1 MSSTPLTSP
10 VPPSGRHHALETPPP
25 PQGVWNE
32 WKDAVA
38 TRTVILIIGVLGL
51 QLAFILSYVGA
62 FHSPAP
68 SEISIAVVAPE
79 QISSELVPQLNSLDG
94 APLRATAVADGA
106 TARQQIL
113 DDTTSAALIVDPA
126 GTADTLLVAS
136 GGGTS
141 VSGAVQSVISGV
153 QTAQQRSVV
162 VEDLVP
168 LQPGDGRGLIGF
180 YLVIGWI
187 VGGYLVAALLG
198 VSAGSRPATT
208 RRAIF
213 RLGALVPYAVL
224 SGLGG
229 AIIVDPVLGALTGH
243 FAALWALGALLVFTA
258 GAVTMAFQVVFGVLG
273 IGLTVL
279 VFVILG
285 NPTAGG
291 AYQAQLLPPF
301 WRTLG
306 GVLPNGAG
314 TETIRRIVYF
324 GSQGIA
330 GQLTVIVAW
339 AVVGTVVAILA
350 SRFHY
355 HRALA
360 VQYPAVQYPAIPYPA
375 EELTEG
381 STLRASARPTTR
393 HRSST
398 TRQRPSTTSGE
409 RRAESEPGTARV

>member
-1 MSSTPLTSP
+1 M
-10 VPPSGRHHALETPPP
+10 
-25 PQGVWNE
+25 
-32 WKDAVA
+32 
-38 TRTVILIIGVLGL
+38 
-51 QLAFILSYVGA
+51 
-62 FHSPAP
+62 
-68 SEISIAVVAPE
+68 
-79 QISSELVPQLNSLDG
+79 
-94 APLRATAVADGA
+94 
-106 TARQQIL
+106 
-113 DDTTSAALIVDPA
+113 
-126 GTADTLLVAS
+126 
-136 GGGTS
+136 
-141 VSGAVQSVISGV
+141 SGAVQTVITGV
-153 QTAQQRSVV
+153 ETAQQRTVV

-168 LQPGDGRGLIGF
+168 LQSGDGRGLIGF

-243 FAALWALGALLVFTA
+243 FAALWALGALLVFAA
-258 GAVTMAFQVVFGVLG
+258 GAVTMAFQVLFGVLG

-301 WRTLG
+301 WRALG

-324 GSQGIA
+324 GGQGI
-330 GQLTVIVAW
+330 W
-339 AVVGTVVAILA
+339 AAHRGDRRLGVDRHRGRDSRLA
-350 SRFHY
+350 LPLPPRPRRSSIR
-355 HRALA
+355 RGIRC
-360 VQYPAVQYPAIPYPA
+360 VPD
-375 EELTEG
+375 
-381 STLRASARPTTR
+381 SASARRPTVDRAVQPTVGPTGR
-393 HRSST
+393 RSPAS
-398 TRQRPSTTSGE
+398 
-409 RRAESEPGTARV
+409 PGLIRLGIGYLDE

>member
-1 MSSTPLTSP
+1 
-10 VPPSGRHHALETPPP
+10 VPGRHHALGTPPP
-25 PQGVWNE
+25 PKGFWNE

-38 TRTVILIIGVLGL
+38 SRTVILILGVLGL

-62 FHSPAP
+62 FHAPAP

-79 QISSELVPQLNSLDG
+79 QVSDQLVPPLNGLDG
-94 APLRATAVADGA
+94 SPLRASAVADEA

-113 DDTTSAALIVDPA
+113 DDATSAALIVDPA
-126 GTADTLLVAS
+126 GTTDTLLVAG

-141 VSGAVQSVISGV
+141 VSGAVQTVITGV
-153 QTAQQRSVV
+153 QTAQERTVM

-229 AIIVDPVLGALTGH
+229 AIIVDPVLGSITGH
-243 FAALWALGALLVFTA
+243 FAALLALGVLLVFAT
-258 GAVTMAFQVVFGVLG
+258 GAVTMAFQVLFGVLG
-273 IGLTVL
+273 IGVTVL

-301 WRTLG
+301 WRALG
-306 GVLPNGAG
+306 NVLPNGAG

-324 GSQGIA
+324 GGQGIGTHLA
-330 GQLTVIVAW
+330 VIVAW
-339 AVVGTVVAILA
+339 AVIGAEVAILA

-360 VQYPAVQYPAIPYPA
+360 VEYPNTGRGAAQPTSA
-375 EELTEG
+375 EPDAA
-381 STLRASARPTTR
+381 RA
-393 HRSST
+393 
-398 TRQRPSTTSGE
+398 
-409 RRAESEPGTARV
+409 

>member
-1 MSSTPLTSP
+1 MSSTPPSPATSA
-10 VPPSGRHHALETPPP
+10 PPAERGRHHALETPPP
-25 PQGVWNE
+25 PQGLWNE
-32 WKDAVA
+32 WKDAVS
-38 TRTVILIIGVLGL
+38 TRTVILILGVLGL

-62 FHSPAP
+62 FHAPTP

-79 QISSELVPQLNSLDG
+79 QISSTLVPQLNSLDG
-94 APLRATAVADGA
+94 TPLQATAVADEA

-126 GTADTLLVAS
+126 GTTDMLLVAS

-141 VSGAVQSVISGV
+141 VSGAVQTVVTGV
-153 QTAQQRSVV
+153 ETAQQRTAV

-229 AIIVDPVLGALTGH
+229 AVIVDPVLGALTGH
-243 FAALWALGALLVFTA
+243 FIALWALGAVLVFAA

-301 WRTLG
+301 WRALG
-306 GVLPNGAG
+306 YLLPNGAG

-324 GSQGIA
+324 GGQGIGIHLA
-330 GQLTVIVAW
+330 VIVAW
-339 AVVGTVVAILA
+339 AVVGAVVAILA

-360 VQYPAVQYPAIPYPA
+360 VEYPAASRDGAPLAAAVPD
-375 EELTEG
+375 
-381 STLRASARPTTR
+381 STFA
-393 HRSST
+393 
-398 TRQRPSTTSGE
+398 
-409 RRAESEPGTARV
+409 